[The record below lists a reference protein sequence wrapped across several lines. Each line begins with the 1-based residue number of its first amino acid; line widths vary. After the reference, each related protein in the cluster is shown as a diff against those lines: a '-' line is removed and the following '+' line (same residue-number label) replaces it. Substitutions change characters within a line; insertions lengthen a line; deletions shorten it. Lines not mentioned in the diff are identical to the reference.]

1 MYKNTSENYGL
12 VAILFHWLSAIVIFG
27 LFGLGY
33 WMVDLNYY
41 SEWYRTAP
49 HIHKSL
55 GLLLLLATLIRLA
68 WKLANPVPKA
78 IGNNKYEKLAA
89 HAAHLVLYMLLFV
102 ILISGY
108 LISTADGRAIEVFTW
123 FSVPSVGELFDD
135 QEDLAGVI
143 HEYSAYVIIA
153 LALLHALAALKH
165 HFISRDNTLIRML
178 TPKNK

>member
-55 GLLLLLATLIRLA
+55 GLLLLLGTLIRLA
-68 WKLANPVPKA
+68 WKLANPVPKP

-89 HAAHLVLYMLLFV
+89 HTAHLVLYMLLFV

-153 LALLHALAALKH
+153 LALLHAFAALKH